1 MSVAAR
7 WGDEAHALR
16 SEFLSTLIDDRP
28 DGRASVRPGAGGAE
42 HVLDRLHRMMWATV
56 NGLKSCIGRVQR
68 ASGPVPPAD
77 GVAFIAGHLAEFEWL
92 YLRLADDASR
102 GVLLALLRARLLGLP
117 YRHPSRDS
125 TVYQQAQRR
134 IAPEFLVERDTRKP
148 WLPYLNRYCVAGA
161 GGKIVLQSDE
171 PPLLHTF
178 LLEQYAYRQE
188 GTTICA
194 NPGDIVIDGGSKHGT
209 SALYFA
215 DRVGA
220 AGRVYA
226 VELRAG
232 NAALIGENLVLNPR
246 LQDQVTMLERALSDS
261 TGDRVSYRPSGPASQ
276 PVRIDQWG
284 MLSVN
289 TETIIID
296 DLVEQERLH
305 RVDLLKLDIGGWEH
319 CALTGARRTLAQ
331 FQPTLAVALA
341 HDLADLIDIPA
352 YLAEVTDGYDF
363 FLHDV
368 TPQGDR
374 PILFARPPARAARR

>member
-1 MSVAAR
+1 
-7 WGDEAHALR
+7 
-16 SEFLSTLIDDRP
+16 
-28 DGRASVRPGAGGAE
+28 
-42 HVLDRLHRMMWATV
+42 MMWSTV
-56 NGLKSCIGRVQR
+56 KGLKSRIGRVQR

-125 TVYQQAQRR
+125 AVYRQAQRR
-134 IAPEFLVERDTRKP
+134 VAPEFLVERDTRRP
-148 WLPYLNRYCVAGA
+148 WLPYLNRYCVAGS

-178 LLEQYAYRQE
+178 LLEQYAYRQD

-194 NPGDIVIDGGSKHGT
+194 GARDIVIDGGSKHGT

-220 AGRVYA
+220 AGHVYA
-226 VELRAG
+226 VELGAG

-246 LQDQVTMLERALSDS
+246 LQDQVTVLERALSDS
-261 TGDRVSYRPSGPASQ
+261 TGDRVYYRPSGPVSQ

-289 TETIIID
+289 TETVSID
-296 DLVEQERLH
+296 DLVEQERLQ
-305 RVDLLKLDIGGWEH
+305 RLDFLKLDIGGWEH
-319 CALTGARRTLAQ
+319 RALTGARRTLAQ
-331 FQPTLAVALA
+331 FQPTLAIALTQE
-341 HDLADLIDIPA
+341 LADLIDIPS
-352 YLAEVTDGYDF
+352 YLDSVVERYDF

-368 TPQGDR
+368 TPQGDH
-374 PILFARPPARAARR
+374 PILFARPPARAAQR